1 MVGYPQK
8 SRVEVDY
15 LFLSRLH
22 FSAEEERDRSLSDL
36 RHSLSFK
43 NLVSI
48 NLPSTHPAPHPLQ
61 HHIHTTLVSGE
72 AGGEEGESMGGKE
85 GGKEEGGE
93 RGEKNG
99 RTTSLLLPSLGRE
112 GIVV

>member
-1 MVGYPQK
+1 
-8 SRVEVDY
+8 
-15 LFLSRLH
+15 
-22 FSAEEERDRSLSDL
+22 
-36 RHSLSFK
+36 
-43 NLVSI
+43 
-48 NLPSTHPAPHPLQ
+48 
-61 HHIHTTLVSGE
+61 
-72 AGGEEGESMGGKE
+72 MGGKE